1 MKKNLGKGEG
11 HCRVYTTDSIKNDVH
26 LKARNNLRFHIP
38 NKDDVMEEKTRH
50 LRQFKL
56 ETLLIATT
64 AFAIAFGLLK
74 YGSTFGRLNWHFYFI
89 TAVAC
94 FVFLDAMLYRQ
105 TSRLSLRVAVLL
117 ILLAYAF
124 SRSWYW

>member
-1 MKKNLGKGEG
+1 
-11 HCRVYTTDSIKNDVH
+11 
-26 LKARNNLRFHIP
+26 
-38 NKDDVMEEKTRH
+38 MEEKARP

-56 ETLLIATT
+56 ETLLIVTT

-74 YGSTFGRLNWHFYFI
+74 YGSTFGRLNGHAYFI
-89 TAVAC
+89 TTVAC
-94 FVFLDAMLYRQ
+94 FVFLDAMLYRHR
-105 TSRLSLRVAVLL
+105 SRLLPRVAVLL